1 MMNRLSKLSR
11 NYAPGACT
19 GRTRRRAPA
28 AGQHVRY
35 FQSCHIACRGRCL
48 ASADGPS
55 SAEIATTL
63 EGVFAAA
70 RGTDIEQQ
78 AESQRIVECLR
89 RMVLISKIWPVYAW
103 DPSPPIFALMVT
115 TQAALDELNLSG
127 ATVTEAELQRALR
140 SCGIETSNADERLR
154 SELSPRRF
162 NRRGSRLVSLGP

>member
-1 MMNRLSKLSR
+1 MAIHINLELRSGQHSHNAVAVLMMNWLSKLSR

-103 DPSPPIFALMVT
+103 DPSP
-115 TQAALDELNLSG
+115 
-127 ATVTEAELQRALR
+127 R
-140 SCGIETSNADERLR
+140 SSPSWSRPRPRWTS
-154 SELSPRRF
+154 
-162 NRRGSRLVSLGP
+162 